1 MIQKGVLKI
10 CYICNMNRMPKILS
24 VILANKY
31 IFAITL
37 FVVWMLIFDENS
49 ILSRIRIMREL
60 HELEN
65 KAMQYQ
71 KKIEEDQ
78 SRINALRQGN
88 DALEAFARE
97 NYYMKAPGEEI
108 FLIED

>member
-1 MIQKGVLKI
+1 
-10 CYICNMNRMPKILS
+10 
-24 VILANKY
+24 
-31 IFAITL
+31 
-37 FVVWMLIFDENS
+37 
-49 ILSRIRIMREL
+49 MREL

-78 SRINALRQGN
+78 NRINALRQGN
-88 DALEAFARE
+88 DALETFARE
-97 NYYMKAPGEEI
+97 NYYMKAPGEEV